1 MIDLLNVSVSF
12 EGQQV
17 LDKID
22 FSMKRGEFVYLVGQ
36 TGAGKSS
43 LMRLMY
49 MDLKPNNGRVK
60 VAGFDSHTISNR
72 QIPLLRRRLGVIF
85 QDFRLLDD
93 RNVYE
98 NVAFALYVT
107 NTRRMDIK
115 KKVLHALSDVG
126 LSHKRN
132 QMPGELS
139 GGEQQRVVIARAIVN
154 EPVVVLADEPT
165 GNLDPLVSAEIME
178 LLRKIN
184 MRGTAILMSTH
195 NYELVK
201 KFPARIVQLTDGKL
215 ADVDIK
221 SRKHFS

>member
-1 MIDLLNVSVSF
+1 MVELQNVSVSF
-12 EGQQV
+12 EGQLV

-22 FSMKRGEFVYLVGQ
+22 FTMRRGEFVYLVGQ

-43 LMRLMY
+43 LMRLLY

-60 VAGFDSHTISNR
+60 VAGYDSKTITNSA
-72 QIPLLRRRLGVIF
+72 IPLLRRRIGVIF

-93 RNVYE
+93 RSVFE

-107 NTRRMDIK
+107 NAGRTDIK

-132 QMPGELS
+132 QMPNELS
-139 GGEQQRVVIARAIVN
+139 GGEQQRVVIARAIIN
-154 EPVVVLADEPT
+154 EPSILLADEPT
-165 GNLDPLVSAEIME
+165 GNLDPGVSAEIME
-178 LLRKIN
+178 LLKKIN

-201 KFPARIVQLTDGKL
+201 KYPARIVQLVDGKL
-215 ADVDIK
+215 TEVELK
-221 SRKHFS
+221 TKRHL